1 MIIAM
6 ALVWSLSQ
14 PADAW
19 VFDELIHNN
28 GSRFQGLVLSETPQG
43 VKFQVVTRLPGRPT
57 VTLTTFFAK
66 SEYATINR
74 LNEADRTQLKARLN
88 NLDATKN
95 GERDRVD
102 SLKLVSDE
110 WLGISDSAKRYDSD
124 HFALISNAPA
134 EITARAAVRL
144 EQLFAAFRRYLP
156 PQATTA
162 KPTTIYLTVT
172 PEEYVSLLGTNAP
185 RLLNPALYDPVRNRI
200 ICGSDLRRLGEQL
213 NGSRLHHQRQF
224 LAIEQYEIDIR
235 KLYKD
240 QKTELD
246 RFLATAQGQRQKILA
261 AEAANDRAFD
271 TATKQ
276 LFAVLYHEA
285 FHAYAKS
292 YAFPDHELP
301 RWLNEGLAQIFESA
315 VVEAGELRVGH
326 ADSERLKTVRDW
338 VKADGDKLLSVVD
351 LAKTDQSGFVAKHT
365 DSKAASE
372 RAYAAS
378 WGAAHYLLFSRN
390 AIGNERFTKYLN
402 DVKSG
407 RDPATALELWIDQ
420 SPSDF
425 NREWRD
431 YLTRLKPDGT
441 LEPVK

>member
-1 MIIAM
+1 MILAM

-14 PADAW
+14 PSDAW
-19 VFDELIHNN
+19 VFEELIHNN
-28 GSRFQGLVLSETPQG
+28 GSRFQGLVLSETNQG

-74 LNEADRTQLKARLN
+74 LNEADRTRLKTRLAD
-88 NLDATKN
+88 LDATKN
-95 GERDRVD
+95 GERDRMG
-102 SLKLVSDE
+102 SLKLVSAE
-110 WLGISDSAKRYDSD
+110 WLGKTDSAKRYESD
-124 HFALISNAPA
+124 HFTLTSNAPD

-156 PQATTA
+156 PQSTTS
-162 KPTTIYLTVT
+162 KPTTIFLTVT
-172 PEEYVSLLGTNAP
+172 PEEYVSLLGPGAP
-185 RLLNPALYDPVRNRI
+185 RLLNPAVYDPVKNRI

-224 LAIEQYEIDIR
+224 FAIEQYEADIR

-240 QKTELD
+240 QKQDQDRYLD
-246 RFLATAQGQRQKILA
+246 MAKTQRQKILA
-261 AEAANDRAFD
+261 AELANDRAFD

-315 VVEAGELRVGH
+315 VVEANELRVGH
-326 ADSERLKTVRDW
+326 ADAERLKTVRDW
-338 VKADGDKLLSVVD
+338 MKVDGDKYLSIVELVR
-351 LAKTDQSGFVAKHT
+351 TDQNGFVAKHT
-365 DSKAASE
+365 DAKAASE

-378 WGAAHYLLFSRN
+378 WAAAHYLLFARK
-390 AIGNERFTKYLN
+390 AIGNERFAKYLN
-402 DVKSG
+402 EVKTG
-407 RDPATALELWIDQ
+407 RDPAAALELWIDQ
-420 SPSDF
+420 PPMEF